1 MVTSGP
7 AFQHARYEAWEEL
20 GRGSQG
26 IVVRVIDRENPLVPL
41 VAKVWQ
47 GQSFH
52 ETTLRGEFAL
62 LSRLRLPGL
71 VRAHDLA
78 RCEQTGKLLLIE
90 SFIDGPDAQEWIGHA
105 SDSKKTSRLILVLTS
120 VATTLAR
127 LHESGFLH
135 GDLKPA
141 HIRIASAENT
151 VVPTLLDLGAAV
163 SSTRLPG
170 HPIAFTPAFAAP
182 ELRAGAL
189 PSIASDLYG
198 LGATMTSL
206 ITAMPPASSSP
217 RRLFDV
223 APWLP
228 PSIASLIDALVA
240 EHPRDRPR
248 HAREILH
255 RLGIANIAPGLAP
268 GVAGRNKEL
277 QSLRQAKPVALRWL
291 VGPSGSGKTHLLR
304 ELQTQLLLEGRDVRF
319 VSLPATGEFLGRL
332 IAYLRGNSSVL
343 PFLFGARSNTRPV
356 VLLDDAQRA
365 PDELLAALDSYQCR
379 NLSST
384 SRIEIIV
391 GAREAPAGADTI
403 KLEPL
408 DDSAF
413 ATLCRQFDIH
423 DSVRIQELALSSGKN
438 PGWVVATLGAIPLE
452 RDTAL
457 ARVERLS
464 ESARNLMAAFALS
477 GGELPGSVCRCLA
490 ISAVTD
496 IDPITELS
504 SGGLIT
510 RRHDA
515 DELKYSLVSLSL
527 SKDLARILESPAR
540 WQDTTNAWLAE
551 THIPTSVLLALGT
564 AQSALPD
571 NTRLLERAALQARAE
586 GVRGPEL
593 EALLAL
599 VQSAEHRTVERLLRL
614 ERLLRDGQ
622 GTEHHP
628 RVLGW
633 LDQAAQKDPRI
644 LPLVWRRHAEKL
656 AREGKAAEAS
666 ELAERVRRAALFN
679 GDSLQA
685 ALALATLGVAALY
698 HANWEIA
705 EKNLDKA
712 HEELQSLDVTD
723 TEEMARLDH
732 NFGVVALYRGRNIEA
747 IAAFKRALAKKRELG
762 DRAGI
767 RSCLLNL
774 GLASSKAKR
783 YDEAENALQESLAIA
798 RSLGQTSGQGWCLAA
813 CAEVSIRRGNLKK
826 AREWL
831 ADAAQLEEALP
842 KPIRADLTLLH
853 AELAILGGDGLA
865 ATNLLELLDSELRA
879 SDALIDTRAFVLQS
893 RACLVHLPKARHQ
906 AAKLAITAIRRA
918 RAAKLP
924 EMEAEATQALLQ
936 ARIRPSAPK
945 QSIRIVPIVPAFDPW
960 NWLAAL
966 STGLPPDE
974 AASSL
979 AQMILATSTAERLFF
994 AITDSSGKLGRAFGF
1009 DLDGLPIALPLQ
1021 RIPVEIIQD
1030 ALRSPNPILQVREGS
1045 RLALAGPKR
1054 QDDTIPLLILEHRF
1068 TRSAFDHLPVETV
1081 RQWMILVAL
1090 FLFVQREPKQIL
1102 RDSYQE
1108 DSTRGHFDSV
1118 VDFPRIHS
1126 SQTTYVPQ
1134 IERRRTIPTI
1144 IGTSL
1149 ALEKALIRL
1158 EAAIDSDLPTLI
1170 VGETGTGK
1178 ELFARALHDYGRRH
1192 SEPFVAVNCGAIPD
1206 ALFEAEMFGHVR
1218 GSFTGAERSR
1228 PGLLARAA
1236 KGTLFLDEI
1245 GELPLLRQATLLRVL
1260 QDRTYRPVGS
1270 DEETSFHVRIIAA
1283 TNRNLDKAVESG
1295 TFRRDLL
1302 YRINTLEIQ
1311 VPPLRD
1317 RRADIRELAHLF
1329 LQRSG
1334 SKATLSEEA
1343 IATLEAYAWP
1353 GNVRELEHVMQRL
1366 ATRSVETIEWS
1377 YLPREIRSTTS
1388 APPKSSVT
1396 THTTPERT
1404 DDAARIEVQ
1413 EALQRCHGNISHAAT
1428 LLGITRH
1435 GLKKRMVRLG
1445 LRAPSHGTRK
1455 EA

>member
-1 MVTSGP
+1 MVTSGQ
-7 AFQHARYEAWEEL
+7 AFRHTRYEAKEEL
-20 GRGSQG
+20 GRGAQG

-47 GQSFH
+47 GQAFH

-78 RCEQTGKLLLIE
+78 RCEQTGKLVLIE
-90 SFIDGPDAQEWIGHA
+90 SFIDGPDAQEWINDA
-105 SDSKKTSRLILVLTS
+105 SNTKKTSRLILVLTS

-151 VVPTLLDLGAAV
+151 AVPTLLDLGAAV
-163 SSTRLPG
+163 SNTRLPAQ
-170 HPIAFTPAFAAP
+170 PIAFTPAFAAP
-182 ELRAGAL
+182 EIRAGAL

-206 ITAMPPASSSP
+206 ITAMPPTSSSK

-228 PSIASLIDALVA
+228 PTIASLIDDLVA
-240 EHPRDRPR
+240 EHPQDRPN
-248 HAREILH
+248 HARDILH

-268 GVAGRNKEL
+268 GVVGRTKEL
-277 QSLRQAKPVALRWL
+277 QSLRQEKPGSIRWL
-291 VGPSGSGKTHLLR
+291 IGPSGSGKTHLLR

-319 VSLPATGEFLGRL
+319 VSMPVAGEFLGRL
-332 IAYLRGNSSVL
+332 IAFLRGNSSVL
-343 PFLFGARSNTRPV
+343 PFFFGSRNNLRPV
-356 VLLDDAQRA
+356 VLLDDVHRA
-365 PDELLAALDSYQCR
+365 PDELLAALDSYRCR
-379 NLSST
+379 NLLSSAP
-384 SRIEIIV
+384 IEIIV
-391 GAREAPAGADTI
+391 GAREAPAGADVTN
-403 KLEPL
+403 LVPL
-408 DDSAF
+408 DDQAF
-413 ATLCRQFDIH
+413 AALCRQFDIH
-423 DSVRIQELALSSGKN
+423 DADRIREIALTSGKN

-464 ESARNLMAAFALS
+464 EAARNLLATFALS
-477 GGELPGSVCRCLA
+477 GGEAPESVCRH
-490 ISAVTD
+490 ITFSAAAD
-496 IDPITELS
+496 IDPIAELS
-504 SGGLIT
+504 AAGLIT
-510 RRHDA
+510 RRHDVT
-515 DELKYSLVSLSL
+515 ELKYALFSPGLAG
-527 SKDLARILESPAR
+527 DLARILESPAR
-540 WQDTTNAWLAE
+540 WQETTKAWLAE
-551 THIPTSVLLALGT
+551 TYIPTNVLLTLGK
-564 AQSALPD
+564 AQSIWHE
-571 NTRLLERAALQARAE
+571 NTRLLARAAQQARTE
-586 GVRGPEL
+586 GVRGAEL

-599 VQSAEHRTVERLLRL
+599 VQHDEHRSIERLLRL

-622 GTEHHP
+622 GAEHHS
-628 RVLGW
+628 RVLDW
-633 LDQAAQKDPRI
+633 LDQASQNDPRI
-644 LPLVWRRHAEKL
+644 KPLVWRRHAEKL

-666 ELAERVRRAALFN
+666 ELAERSRRAALMN
-679 GDSLQA
+679 RDSLQA
-685 ALALATLGVAALY
+685 ALALATLGLAALY

-705 EKNLDKA
+705 EKNLNKA

-723 TEEMARLDH
+723 AEEVARLNH
-732 NFGVVALYRGRNIEA
+732 NFGVVALYRGRYNEA
-747 IAAFKRALAKKRELG
+747 IAAFERALATKRELG

-774 GLASSKAKR
+774 GLALSKNKR
-783 YDEAENALQESLAIA
+783 YDEAEGALQESLAIA

-813 CAEVSIRRGNLKK
+813 CAEVSIRRGNSSK

-842 KPIRADLTLLH
+842 KPIRADLTLLR
-853 AELAILGGDGLA
+853 AELAILGGDGQTA
-865 ATNLLELLDSELRA
+865 ANLLEQVDADLRA
-879 SDALIDTRAFVLQS
+879 SDALIDTRAFILQS
-893 RACLVHLPKARHQ
+893 RACLRQLPKARHR
-906 AAKLAITAIRRA
+906 AAKLAIAAIRRA
-918 RAAKLP
+918 RAAKLVDL
-924 EMEAEATQALLQ
+924 EAEATQDLLQ
-936 ARIRPSAPK
+936 ARNREVLAKRATTAPALPS
-945 QSIRIVPIVPAFDPW
+945 FDPW

-966 STGLPPDE
+966 STGITPEE

-979 AQMILATSTAERLFF
+979 SRMILMTSTAERLFF
-994 AITDSSGKLGRAFGF
+994 ALTDSAGKVAHALGF

-1021 RIPVEIIQD
+1021 RIPVESIGE
-1030 ALRSPNPILQVREGS
+1030 ALRSPNPILQTHDGS
-1045 RLALAGPKR
+1045 RLVFAGPKR
-1054 QDDTIPLLILEHRF
+1054 QDDTAPVLILEHRF
-1068 TRSAFDHLPVETV
+1068 MRSAFDHLPVEIV
-1081 RQWMILVAL
+1081 RQWMILVSL
-1090 FLFVQREPKQIL
+1090 LLFVRKEPPPIPRNSLDYESQPGQFLSSI
-1102 RDSYQE
+1102 E
-1108 DSTRGHFDSV
+1108 
-1118 VDFPRIHS
+1118 FPRPHS
-1126 SQTTYVPQ
+1126 SQTTYVPG
-1134 IERRRTIPTI
+1134 IERHRTIPTI

-1158 EAAIDSDLPTLI
+1158 EAAIDCDLPTLI

-1178 ELFARALHDYGRRH
+1178 ELFARALHDYGHRH
-1192 SEPFVAVNCGAIPD
+1192 TEPFVAVNCGAIPD

-1270 DEETSFHVRIIAA
+1270 DEEVSFDVRIVAA

-1311 VPPLRD
+1311 VPALRD
-1317 RRADIRELAHLF
+1317 RRSDIRELAHLF

-1334 SKATLSEEA
+1334 SKAILSEET
-1343 IATLEAYAWP
+1343 IATLEAYPWP

-1377 YLPREIRSTTS
+1377 YLPREIRSAGAGQSRPATAS
-1388 APPKSSVT
+1388 YAPPA
-1396 THTTPERT
+1396 RT
-1404 DDAARIEVQ
+1404 DDAARLEVQ

-1445 LRAPSHGTRK
+1445 LRAPSHGPRR